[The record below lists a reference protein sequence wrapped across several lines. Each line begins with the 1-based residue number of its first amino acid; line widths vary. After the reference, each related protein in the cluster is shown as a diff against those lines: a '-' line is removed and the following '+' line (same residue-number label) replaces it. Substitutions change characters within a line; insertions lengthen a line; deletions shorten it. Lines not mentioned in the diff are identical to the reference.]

1 MVCCNPLPPTHCNR
15 GECVSLDAILWWF
28 RFHLFTRCGCSI
40 LFTSVLSQWYSMYGW
55 MNIQDVMSGWFE
67 VETEHQAT
75 GLATL
80 ATCHSPPFEK
90 SAPVRFHLIC
100 WCIHLCIY
108 KASPLPAYPCSSKKR
123 TACMILKQ
131 SSPNFTFLTRSIDSF
146 LKCPEILFCHVFKI
160 ASGHFPS

>member
-1 MVCCNPLPPTHCNR
+1 MVSRRVLLLKRRPGDSILR
-15 GECVSLDAILWWF
+15 FDGECVSLDAILWWF

-40 LFTSVLSQWYSMYGW
+40 LFTSVLPQWYSMYGW

-90 SAPVRFHLIC
+90 VLLSDSICFVGAFIYVFTRLRLCPLTPAQVRKEQDGLVHQADC
-100 WCIHLCIY
+100 
-108 KASPLPAYPCSSKKR
+108 
-123 TACMILKQ
+123 
-131 SSPNFTFLTRSIDSF
+131 SF
-146 LKCPEILFCHVFKI
+146 LP
-160 ASGHFPS
+160 

>member
-1 MVCCNPLPPTHCNR
+1 MVSRRVLLLKRRPGDSILR
-15 GECVSLDAILWWF
+15 FDGECVSLDAILWWF

-80 ATCHSPPFEK
+80 STCHSPPFEK

-123 TACMILKQ
+123 TGWFG
-131 SSPNFTFLTRSIDSF
+131 SPS
-146 LKCPEILFCHVFKI
+146 
-160 ASGHFPS
+160 